1 MDFHRRWGHLN
12 LEECCKQLGMSIS
25 ASKKLV
31 CEECELSKIRVKNI
45 SKVASSRSDQPIYRL
60 HVDLSGRKLST
71 LDGKRYYLLI
81 TDDYSRYRWLKLLS
95 TKDEAIQTLKSFIDE
110 VEREKAPNRVSVIRS
125 DCGGE
130 FFNKELN
137 NHFSKLGI
145 RRERS
150 APYSQHQNGVAERAI
165 GVVDDAARTM
175 MLYAGSPV
183 YDWCH
188 AVNHSVYVRNRVPS
202 KALGGRVPIEVYTG
216 ICRKLRKNMPVFG
229 CLGYAKVN
237 VRGKHENKGR
247 RVVFLCAGD
256 ETTGDLVRDITSFHS
271 SLEEYESRN
280 VTYDIRQYPYKS
292 RLVPRPAPRPLDEED
307 IKEQLRVEKLHK
319 ERDASYD
326 VKVHQAEVK
335 DDGSEGWEVERV
347 IGKRVSRF
355 GPRNLSPEQRG
366 FDYRVVWKPEGIYP
380 DSWEPESCLAGCE
393 DIIAEYELKNS
404 PASEAEGGLVELEG
418 GSAESEPVEPSVRR
432 SRRLQSRSLQQLG
445 HDESVMSVYA
455 ADPASR
461 AEAMASEQKEEWLAA
476 ELDELKSIGEHGVWK
491 LVDRTPDM
499 NVLGSRFVYKLKRHP
514 DGTIDKFKVRLVAQG
529 FKQKQGVDYQ
539 EIFATTAAMQAI
551 RMALWVAVFYKF
563 EIWKLDIKTFFLYGD
578 LEERIFMKQPP
589 GYEVGNKVCALSKTL
604 YGLKQSMRCALKC
617 LTDQLALQ
625 NIYPLKTDRNIFF
638 RRDEQGVVIM
648 SAWVDDVLLY
658 VSSVS
663 VGDEVVRLL
672 REKFELSVD
681 KDPVDYLQLQFS
693 RDKERRQC
701 KLYQTGYI
709 EKLAENY
716 KVGSSDGLKIPF
728 TTTSDLLPVS
738 DMVLDPKVPF
748 MELVGSLIWVL
759 KTRPEVSI
767 YVSILSRFMQCYDK
781 QVFQKALRLLRYLY
795 ATKDMGIV
803 YDESESVGYEYGQGV
818 RLEFEVD
825 SDFGGRLE
833 LGGKSTTG
841 WICKANNSVVYSG
854 CVVQKR
860 VATSTTEAESN
871 GLELVCKEAQ
881 WYRDFLNELEIDVSY
896 SFPVHQDNKGAL
908 TLTEDPKN
916 RPRTKYFRIS
926 QAYIRSQRVLEKLK
940 FVKKDGKLLICD
952 MLNKLLYFPEFSRHR
967 SGLLGNQNVLKKP
980 DKGKEFSSDSEGD
993 GPRSEEAKVDR
1004 VKSQSSHRPPM
1015 LARCIACDTYL
1026 EWSDTMQDWKS
1037 CICSSGVIYV
1047 SCTMCNS
1054 EVSWNRS
1061 LSQWSC
1067 VDCIRETEFCIPVP
1081 RQRRAPRRYEN

>member
-1 MDFHRRWGHLN
+1 MN
-12 LEECCKQLGMSIS
+12 IS
-25 ASKKLV
+25 ASRKLV
-31 CEECELSKIRVKNI
+31 CEECELSKIKVKNI
-45 SKVASSRSDQPIYRL
+45 PREASTRSDQPIYRL

-71 LDGKRYYLLI
+71 LDGKRYYLLM
-81 TDDYSRYRWLKLLS
+81 TDDYSRYRWVKLLS

-110 VEREKAPNRVSVIRS
+110 VEREKAPCRVSVIRS

-137 NHFSKLGI
+137 NHLSKLGI

-165 GVVDDAARTM
+165 GVIDDAARTM

-188 AVNHSVYVRNRVPS
+188 AINHSVHVRNRVPS

-216 ICRKLRKNMPVFG
+216 VRRKLRKNMPVFG

-292 RLVPRPAPRPLDEED
+292 RLVPRPPPKPLDEED
-307 IKEQLRVEKLHK
+307 IKEQLKLEKLQR

-347 IGKRVSRF
+347 IDKRVSRF
-355 GPRNLSPEQRG
+355 GPRNLSPEERG
-366 FDYRVVWKPEGIYP
+366 FDYRVVWKPEGLYP
-380 DSWEPESCLAGCE
+380 DSWEPEACLAGCE
-393 DIIAEYELKNS
+393 DAIAEYELKDS
-404 PASEAEGGLVELEG
+404 PVSEAVGGLDELEG
-418 GSAESEPVEPSVRR
+418 GSADDAHVSVEPSVRR
-432 SRRLQSRSLQQLG
+432 SRRIGSRSMQLG
-445 HDESVMSVYA
+445 HDKDEKSIMSVYA

-461 AEAMASEQKEEWLAA
+461 AEAMASDQKEEWLAA
-476 ELDELKSIGEHGVWK
+476 ELDELKSIEEHGVWK

-499 NVLGSRFVYKLKRHP
+499 NVLGSKFVYKLKRHP

-539 EIFATTAAMQAI
+539 QIFATTAAMQAI

-578 LEERIFMKQPP
+578 LEERIFMRQPQ
-589 GYEVGNKVCALSKTL
+589 GYEVGNKVCELSKAL

-625 NIYPLKTDRNIFF
+625 GIYPLKTDQNIFF
-638 RRDEQGVVIM
+638 RKDDQGVVIM
-648 SAWVDDVLLY
+648 SAWVDDVLLFA
-658 VSSVS
+658 SSVS
-663 VGDEVVRLL
+663 VGNKVVEGL
-672 REKFELSVD
+672 RHKFELSVD
-681 KDPVDYLQLQFS
+681 ENPSDYLQLQFS
-693 RDKERRQC
+693 RDKENRQS

-709 EKLAENY
+709 ERLAENY
-716 KVGSSDGLKIPF
+716 NIGKGDGLKIPF
-728 TTTSDLLPVS
+728 TTTNDLLPLK
-738 DMVLDPKVPF
+738 DMVLDQSVPF
-748 MELVGSLIWVL
+748 MELVGSLIWLL
-759 KTRPEVSI
+759 KTRPDVSI
-767 YVSILSRFMQCYDK
+767 YISIIARYMSKYDRS
-781 QVFQKALRLLRYLY
+781 VFAKAMRLLRYLY
-795 ATKDMGIV
+795 GTKDMGLV
-803 YDESESVGYEYGQGV
+803 YDESGSIEHEYGKGV
-818 RLEFEVD
+818 RIEFEVD

-841 WICKANNSVVYSG
+841 WICRANNSVVYSG
-854 CVVQKR
+854 CVIQKR
-860 VATSTTEAESN
+860 VATSTTESESN
-871 GLELVCKEAQ
+871 GLEVVCKEGQ
-881 WYRDFLNELEIDVSY
+881 WYRDFLNELEIDVKY
-896 SFPVHQDNKGAL
+896 AFPVAQDNKGAL

-926 QAYIRSQRVLEKLK
+926 QAYIRSQRVLGNLE
-940 FVKKDGKLLICD
+940 FFKKDGKLLNCD

-967 SGLLGNQNVLKKP
+967 SGLLGNQNVLKKS

-993 GPRSEEAKVDR
+993 GPRVALVEESKVER
-1004 VKSQSSHRPPM
+1004 ERRMRRASQSNHRPPM
-1015 LARCIACDTYL
+1015 IAYCMECSIYL
-1026 EWSDTMQDWKS
+1026 EWSENRQDWMPCPCDNGPVFVS
-1037 CICSSGVIYV
+1037 CI
-1047 SCTMCNS
+1047 MCKES
-1054 EVSWNRS
+1054 AWWNNQ
-1061 LSQWSC
+1061 LCQWICLEC
-1067 VDCIRETEFCIPVP
+1067 VQNTEFSVPVP
-1081 RQRRAPRRYEN
+1081 RQRRAPRRFEL